1 MRHFVTNLT
10 LFVSI
15 LIFGLV
21 MCFLTC
27 SAKMTAFL
35 INREAG
41 IAVSRGTLGMFET
54 EKSIKSALKEEAD
67 TCADESFDELTNVI
81 YSQGVSISED
91 EASILYKKNFYN
103 KIKKKC
109 GNGDEQLKDYLSSK
123 IPDVSVGKLT
133 IGDDVPMF
141 VLDGDYV
148 VLKDI
153 PVNYDFNGIYK
164 INDTFDIEL
173 KIPNMILYDGN
184 DEIFSY
190 SMIAKKGIYITGKTS
205 TIFGNVYAGC
215 HEPSEMRSAEALYG
229 EKERYGG
236 LNIMS
241 TQVAF
246 ESDKIISEG
255 DINLR
260 GSFVL
265 FGNKERPVN
274 IFAKEITQT
283 DNIASKN
290 VYSLVGNLYEV
301 PDEPDEQ
308 EAIDKATEM
317 FDEISYYYD
326 SNNDKSYVGKYRKIL
341 SLTDVTVKS
350 DVCGIIMTPRS
361 VIIEEGVNVEGLII
375 SGDRIYVQGNN
386 NIVSSQDVLRNI
398 LSEEISGEGYVDVST
413 GNPEID
419 EMSLV
424 HLDVVDFL
432 GGIEFR
438 GVKK

>member
-1 MRHFVTNLT
+1 MRHFVTSLT

-15 LIFGLV
+15 LIIGLM
-21 MCFLTC
+21 MCALTC

-41 IAVSRGTLGMFET
+41 IAVSRGTSGIYET
-54 EKSIKSALKEEAD
+54 EKSVKAALKEEAD
-67 TCADESFDELTNVI
+67 LCADESFEKLTYII
-81 YSQGVSISED
+81 YSQGISITEE
-91 EASILYKKNFYN
+91 EASIIYKKGFYN
-103 KIKKKC
+103 NLKDKC
-109 GNGDEQLKDYLSSK
+109 GSGDEKLKEYLSSK
-123 IPDVSVGKLT
+123 VPEISAGKLS
-133 IGDDVPMF
+133 IGDDIPMF
-141 VLDGDYV
+141 ILDGNKV
-148 VLKDI
+148 VLRDV
-153 PVNYDFNGIYK
+153 PVEYDYKGIYK
-164 INDTFDIEL
+164 RSDSFDVEIT
-173 KIPNMILYDGN
+173 IPEMILYDGN
-184 DEIFSY
+184 DELFSY

-205 TIFGNVYAGC
+205 TIFGNIYAGC
-215 HEPSEMRSAEALYG
+215 HGPSEMRSAEALYG
-229 EKERYGG
+229 EKNRYGG
-236 LNIMS
+236 LNVMS

-265 FGNKERPVN
+265 FGNEQKPVD
-274 IFAKEITQT
+274 IFAKEITET
-283 DNIASKN
+283 DNVASRN
-290 VYSLVGNLYEV
+290 VYSLVGDFNEV
-301 PDEPDEQ
+301 PDEPDERDM
-308 EAIDKATEM
+308 IDKATEM

-326 SNNDKSYVGKYRKIL
+326 SNNDKAYVGKYRKIL

-350 DVCGIIMTPRS
+350 DVYGIIMTPRS

-386 NIVSSQDVLRNI
+386 NIVSSPDVLRNI
-398 LSEEISGEGYVDVST
+398 LKEEINGQGYIDVST

-424 HLDVVDFL
+424 HLDIVDYL